1 MTIQEFIDRGY
12 QITVKY
18 NNRTFWRAI
27 VNPHTINTDQE
38 DFVAFEDPI
47 AEDSTQDIIDE
58 YIIWSP
64 KQQDGSQEYI
74 ADGLTYEEL
83 KETIKK
89 MR

>member
-27 VNPHTINTDQE
+27 VNPHTINTNQE

-47 AEDSTQDIIDE
+47 AEDATQDIIDE

-64 KQQDGSQEYI
+64 KSEDNIRECI
-74 ADGLTYEEL
+74 ADRLTYEEL
-83 KETIKK
+83 KEEIKK
-89 MR
+89 MK

>member
-27 VNPHTINTDQE
+27 VVPHTITTDEE

-64 KQQDGSQEYI
+64 KSEDNIRECI
-74 ADGLTYEEL
+74 ADRLTYEEL
-83 KETIKK
+83 KDTIKK
-89 MR
+89 MK

>member
-18 NNRTFWRAI
+18 SNRTFWSAT
-27 VNPHTINTDQE
+27 VDPHTINTDQE

-47 AEDSTQDIIDE
+47 AEDSTQDTIDE

-64 KQQDGSQEYI
+64 KNEDNIRECI
-74 ADGLTYEEL
+74 ADNLTYEEL
-83 KETIKK
+83 KDIIDK

>member
-64 KQQDGSQEYI
+64 KSADNIRECI

-83 KETIKK
+83 KETIDN
-89 MR
+89 M

>member
-18 NNRTFWRAI
+18 SNQTFWSAT
-27 VNPHTINTDQE
+27 VDPHTINTDQE
-38 DFVAFEDPI
+38 DFVAFENPI

-64 KQQDGSQEYI
+64 KSADNIRECI
-74 ADGLTYEEL
+74 ADRLTYEEL

-89 MR
+89 MK

>member
-1 MTIQEFIDRGY
+1 MTIQEFINRGY

-27 VNPHTINTDQE
+27 VNPHTIDTDQE

-64 KQQDGSQEYI
+64 KNAENIRECI
-74 ADGLTYEEL
+74 ADRLTYEEL
-83 KETIKK
+83 KATIKK
-89 MR
+89 MK